1 MAIQEDSTAIE
12 PKSSNLSSDT
22 ENIVVLTDIHLK
34 RGGKPV
40 LNGLSMAVPRNSVT
54 AVIGPSGVGKTTLLE
69 LIGGRLTA
77 DKGYLLVDGL
87 SVPDLGRRELFTL
100 RKKLGMLFQ
109 SGALLKDLDVY
120 ENIAFPLREHTGLP
134 EAVIRQLVLLKLE
147 LVGLRG
153 ARRLKPAEL
162 SGGMTRRVA
171 LARAIVMDPVM
182 VMYDE
187 PFTGLDP
194 ISKAIIVKLIRQLN
208 NILGM
213 TSIVVTH
220 DVHEAMQIADYVYML
235 AQGKV
240 IASGTP
246 VEIQSSAQ
254 DDVQQ
259 FLQGQPD
266 GPVPFHYPADEYYSD
281 LFDRTSSQSGKL

>member
-1 MAIQEDSTAIE
+1 MKLEA
-12 PKSSNLSSDT
+12 
-22 ENIVVLTDIHLK
+22 ENIVTLTDVYLQ
-34 RGGKPV
+34 RAGQPV
-40 LNGLSMAVPRNSVT
+40 LNGLSLTVPKSSVT

-69 LIGGRLTA
+69 LIGGRLNP
-77 DKGYLLVDGL
+77 DNGYLLVDGL
-87 SVPDLGRRELFTL
+87 SVPDLGRRELFAL

-109 SGALLKDLDVY
+109 SGALLNDLDVY

-134 EAVIRQLVLLKLE
+134 EPVLRQLILMKLE

-208 NILGM
+208 SILGM

-220 DVHEAMQIADYVYML
+220 DVHEAMQIADFVYMMGHGSVL
-235 AQGKV
+235 
-240 IASGTP
+240 ASGTP
-246 VEIQSSAQ
+246 DEIKNSNRADIS
-254 DDVQQ
+254 Q
-259 FLQGQPD
+259 FLQGQAD
-266 GPVPFHYPADEYYSD
+266 GPVPFHYPADDYFTD
-281 LFDRTSSQSGKL
+281 LLNGSTNTDYTSNKGKAI

>member
-1 MAIQEDSTAIE
+1 M
-12 PKSSNLSSDT
+12 KSEI
-22 ENIVVLTDIHLK
+22 ENIVTLTDIHLQ

-40 LNGLSMAVPRNSVT
+40 LNGLSLTVRRKSVT
-54 AVIGPSGVGKTTLLE
+54 AVIGPSGIGKTTLLE
-69 LIGGRLTA
+69 LIGGRLSP

-87 SVPDLGRRELFTL
+87 SVPDLGRRELFAL

-109 SGALLKDLDVY
+109 SGALLNDLDVY
-120 ENIAFPLREHTGLP
+120 ENIAFPLREHTRLP
-134 EAVIRQLVLLKLE
+134 EPVLRQLILMKLE

-208 NILGM
+208 TILGM

-220 DVHEAMQIADYVYML
+220 DVSEAMQIADFIYML
-235 AQGKV
+235 GQGRV
-240 IASGTP
+240 LASGTP
-246 VEIQSSAQ
+246 VEIQNSKR
-254 DDVQQ
+254 DDVRQ
-259 FLQGQPD
+259 FLQGKAD
-266 GPVPFHYPADEYYSD
+266 GPVPFHYPGRKYFTD
-281 LFDRTSSQSGKL
+281 LFKDVSNDDDTSTRGDGA

>member
-1 MAIQEDSTAIE
+1 M
-12 PKSSNLSSDT
+12 KNNT
-22 ENIVVLTDIHLK
+22 ENIVTLTDIFLQ
-34 RGGKPV
+34 RAGKDV
-40 LNGLSMAVPRNSVT
+40 LNGLSLTVPRNSVT

-69 LIGGRLTA
+69 LIGGRLNP

-87 SVPDLGRRELFTL
+87 SVPDLGRRELFSL

-109 SGALLKDLDVY
+109 SGALLNDLDVY

-134 EAVIRQLVLLKLE
+134 EPVLRQLILMKLE

-208 NILGM
+208 SILGM

-220 DVHEAMQIADYVYML
+220 DVHEAMQIADFVYMMGHGRVL
-235 AQGKV
+235 
-240 IASGTP
+240 ASGTP
-246 VEIQSSAQ
+246 DEIKNSNRE
-254 DDVQQ
+254 DVSQ
-259 FLQGQPD
+259 FLQGQAD
-266 GPVPFHYPADEYYSD
+266 GPVPFHYPADDYFTD
-281 LFDRTSSQSGKL
+281 LLNGSTNTDDASNKGEAI